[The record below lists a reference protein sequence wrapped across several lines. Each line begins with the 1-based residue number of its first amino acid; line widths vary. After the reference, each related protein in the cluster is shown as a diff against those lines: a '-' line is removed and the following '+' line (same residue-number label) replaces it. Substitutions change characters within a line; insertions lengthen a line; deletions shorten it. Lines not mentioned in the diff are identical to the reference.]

1 DDIVNQAIELDPL
14 SSNISESTALLDSGG
29 FDASRLSAPW
39 PGRYTLSYPEGAF
52 QEDIVVL
59 LQSSNGTVVA
69 SSSSG
74 GELAWTFGGP
84 NIGGSLQDYYLSFYN
99 AGEMNEVSVGLT
111 DFSLAYEP
119 GPEVGISGAFTA
131 NYLQPSI
138 DSWESVVLTTDVQ
151 GENVVGE
158 GTISDGTWSGRLD
171 TGDYTHLYATASGY
185 SPQYGLISYRSSD
198 PVAGEF
204 LASTGAP
211 VQLDLTVG
219 YYWDV
224 VEIVE
229 VNLSLNIALDSS
241 SSILTQQPI
250 GTGYLDGML
259 LTEVDPNDP
268 EQYSI
273 GYVYPGQG
281 NGDSLSGSSTVNI
294 HERDLEGGTQV
305 RLLLLEYNYD
315 AYEIKQWLSPW
326 ITLTFVEQDGVFT
339 SELELELNDDW
350 EIVEFDNI
358 TIPS

>member
-1 DDIVNQAIELDPL
+1 
-14 SSNISESTALLDSGG
+14 
-29 FDASRLSAPW
+29 
-39 PGRYTLSYPEGAF
+39 
-52 QEDIVVL
+52 
-59 LQSSNGTVVA
+59 
-69 SSSSG
+69 
-74 GELAWTFGGP
+74 
-84 NIGGSLQDYYLSFYN
+84 
-99 AGEMNEVSVGLT
+99 M
-111 DFSLAYEP
+111 
-119 GPEVGISGAFTA
+119 
-131 NYLQPSI
+131 
-138 DSWESVVLTTDVQ
+138 
-151 GENVVGE
+151 
-158 GTISDGTWSGRLD
+158 
-171 TGDYTHLYATASGY
+171 
-185 SPQYGLISYRSSD
+185 
-198 PVAGEF
+198 
-204 LASTGAP
+204 
-211 VQLDLTVG
+211 
-219 YYWDV
+219 
-224 VEIVE
+224 EIVE